1 MGDFN
6 LSYEKYHNLNIQG
19 NHNRDFTLMNFLD
32 SNSFYD
38 TVLHSKPEKHVLNEK
53 YNTFTSSV
61 RNMKTSRIDY
71 IYTSYNL
78 L

>member
-1 MGDFN
+1 MYIILIGDFN

-38 TVLHSKPEKHVLNEK
+38 IVLYSKPEEQVLNGK
-53 YNTFTSSV
+53 YNAFISSV
-61 RNMKTSRIDY
+61 
-71 IYTSYNL
+71 
-78 L
+78 